1 MFSTV
6 EMAKLLLAGPR
17 QNLDGV
23 LRLCGNLENI
33 HISDYSSETDG
44 MKVGT
49 PHPNANE
56 ISTILTKTRSCI
68 ASLNPVNKSGKVSR
82 KEIEKSLSIDANS
95 DSETNL
101 PSQDSKFLQSL
112 EEVIMLIEKVRACE
126 SEIVK
131 LEEQILALK
140 KVAPLGMSLELLTG
154 VKAIE
159 LFVAEISKPS
169 KVKAAFSEIRSD
181 IELLTSE
188 GILHTKK

>member
-68 ASLNPVNKSGKVSR
+68 ASLNQCR
-82 KEIEKSLSIDANS
+82 IW
-95 DSETNL
+95 
-101 PSQDSKFLQSL
+101 FW
-112 EEVIMLIEKVRACE
+112 
-126 SEIVK
+126 
-131 LEEQILALK
+131 
-140 KVAPLGMSLELLTG
+140 
-154 VKAIE
+154 
-159 LFVAEISKPS
+159 
-169 KVKAAFSEIRSD
+169 
-181 IELLTSE
+181 
-188 GILHTKK
+188 

>member
-68 ASLNPVNKSGKVSR
+68 ASLKPVNKSGKVSR
-82 KEIEKSLSIDANS
+82 KKLKNHFQLMQIVIQKRIYLAKTAHLS
-95 DSETNL
+95 NL
-101 PSQDSKFLQSL
+101 
-112 EEVIMLIEKVRACE
+112 
-126 SEIVK
+126 
-131 LEEQILALK
+131 LK
-140 KVAPLGMSLELLTG
+140 
-154 VKAIE
+154 
-159 LFVAEISKPS
+159 
-169 KVKAAFSEIRSD
+169 RS
-181 IELLTSE
+181 SC
-188 GILHTKK
+188 

>member
-68 ASLNPVNKSGKVSR
+68 ASLKPVNKSGKVSR

-101 PSQDSKFLQSL
+101 PSQDSTFIQSL
-112 EEVIMLIEKVRACE
+112 EEVIMLIENVRACE

-159 LFVAEISKPS
+159 IFVAEISKPS
-169 KVKAAFSEIRSD
+169 KV
-181 IELLTSE
+181 
-188 GILHTKK
+188 